1 MIIRDADPLLGQSWQ
16 SKSVFNKSSAAAYHY
31 QIIIKSSTPSSLF
44 QVYSTSRIERDTLA
58 LQPIALFFPGTGH

>member
-31 QIIIKSSTPSSLF
+31 QIIDAIEPFPNLF
-44 QVYSTSRIERDTLA
+44 YLA
-58 LQPIALFFPGTGH
+58 H